1 MVGPQLSGTT
11 WRFIGVLV
19 LIPIIMAVWMDVKV
33 ASIMVAILGAG
44 MAYEFSKMLKM
55 PAIMTI
61 LLTLL
66 IAVQSLPV
74 WMFDA
79 AVAWHSGAAAVSFGV
94 TMLYRGA
101 LAGLFAIALSICLY
115 FSSLLLNQT
124 DGHWL
129 LLLLAAVVAACD
141 SAAYFV
147 GRSVGGVKLAP
158 LISPNKTVS
167 GSVGGI
173 VAAIA
178 VMVGLAGTPALAPVG
193 GLEPITGL
201 DVGVA
206 FCLGGGV
213 AVLSQIGDLMESA
226 LKRRLNVKDS
236 GSILPGHGGLLDR
249 FDGYLFTVPGFY
261 LFFFVI

>member
-1 MVGPQLSGTT
+1 MVGPQLSGTAQ
-11 WRFIGVLV
+11 RFIGVLV
-19 LIPIIMAVWMDVKV
+19 LIPIIMAVWIDVKIAGIV
-33 ASIMVAILGAG
+33 VSILAVG

-55 PAIMTI
+55 PATMAIS
-61 LLTLL
+61 LTLL
-66 IAVQSLPV
+66 IALQSLPV
-74 WMFDA
+74 WVFDA
-79 AVAWHSGAAAVSFGV
+79 GLVWHSGLVAMSFGI
-94 TMLYRGA
+94 TIMYREV
-101 LAGLFAIALSICLY
+101 LAGLFVIALSICLY
-115 FSSLLLNQT
+115 FTTLLLKQT

-129 LLLLAAVVAACD
+129 LLALAAIVAACD

-147 GRSVGGVKLAP
+147 GRAVGGVKLAP
-158 LISPNKTVS
+158 LVSPNKTLS

-178 VMVGLAGTPALAPVG
+178 VMASLAGASALVPID
-193 GLEPITGL
+193 GLEPINGL
-201 DVGVA
+201 DLDVA
-206 FCLGGGV
+206 LFLGCSV

-249 FDGYLFTVPGFY
+249 FDGYLFNVPGFY